1 MTNQQGGGVSGGRLV
16 VGTLGNVIWLLFAGI
31 WLMFG
36 YVIAGLLACLTIIGI
51 PFGVQAFKLAGYAL
65 WPFNRM
71 VVRDTTRDGALSIL
85 GNVVWFIVG
94 GWWLA
99 AAHIVFAF
107 FLVITVV
114 GAPLALAS
122 LKMAG
127 LALAPFGR
135 KVVPR

>member
-1 MTNQQGGGVSGGRLV
+1 MTSRQGGGVSGGQLV
-16 VGTLGNVIWLLFAGI
+16 LGTVGNVVWLVCAGI
-31 WLMFG
+31 WLMLG
-36 YVIAGLLACLTIIGI
+36 YVIAGLLACITIIGI

-65 WPFNRM
+65 WPFNRT
-71 VVRDTTRDGALSIL
+71 VVRNERSGVSLSIV
-85 GNVVWFIVG
+85 GNVIWLIVG

-99 AAHIVFAF
+99 VAHVMFAF
-107 FLVITVV
+107 ILVITVV

>member
-1 MTNQQGGGVSGGRLV
+1 MTSRQGGGVSGGQLV
-16 VGTLGNVIWLLFAGI
+16 LGAVGNVVWLVCAGI
-31 WLMFG
+31 WLMLG
-36 YVIAGLLACLTIIGI
+36 YVIAGLLACTTIIGI

-65 WPFNRM
+65 WPFNRT
-71 VVRDTTRDGALSIL
+71 VVRNERSGVSLSIV
-85 GNVVWFIVG
+85 GNVIWLIVG

-99 AAHIVFAF
+99 VAHVMFAF
-107 FLVITVV
+107 ILAITVV

>member
-51 PFGVQAFKLAGYAL
+51 PFGVQAFKRAGYAL

-71 VVRDTTRDGALSIL
+71 VVRDPTRDGALSIL

>member
-1 MTNQQGGGVSGGRLV
+1 MTTRRSGSVSGGRV
-16 VGTLGNVIWLLFAGI
+16 VLGTVGNLIWLVFAGI
-31 WLMFG
+31 WLMLG
-36 YVIAGLLACLTIIGI
+36 YVFAGVLACLTIVGI
-51 PFGVQAFKLAGYAL
+51 PFGIQAFKLAGYAL

-71 VVRDTTRDGALSIL
+71 AVRDERRDGALSLL
-85 GNVVWFIVG
+85 GNVIWFLVG

-99 AAHIVFAF
+99 AAHVVFAA
-107 FLVITVV
+107 FLVITII

-135 KVVPR
+135 TIVPR